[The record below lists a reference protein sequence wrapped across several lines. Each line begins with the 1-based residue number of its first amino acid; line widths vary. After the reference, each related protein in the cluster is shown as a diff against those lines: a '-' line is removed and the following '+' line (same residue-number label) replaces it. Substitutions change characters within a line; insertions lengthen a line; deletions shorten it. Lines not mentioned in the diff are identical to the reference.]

1 MPALRP
7 YSFRA
12 RVLVAVSLL
21 ISLWG
26 LPVRGQA
33 PEGWKAGCARV
44 RITPEEPVWMAGYAS
59 RNHPSE
65 GVRTDL
71 WAKALALEDASGQ
84 LGVIVTMD
92 LLSLPRAFSDTL
104 KARLARCYGL
114 DRAQV
119 ILNVSHTHSGP
130 VIGRALQYIYPMT
143 EADWEAVDRYTAR
156 LTDEL
161 VTLVGAALQ
170 DRVPVRLRSGNGLA
184 RFATNRRSN
193 AEATIGATT
202 ERKGPHD
209 HAVPVLAVEE
219 GDGLKAVLFGYACHN
234 TVLSTYLFD
243 GDYAGYAQAE
253 LERLYPGAVALF
265 VQGAGGDQNPL
276 PRRKLS
282 LAVQYGKELAA
293 AVEQTLSEGL
303 TPLDATL
310 EMRYRELPLPLDTPE
325 PEAELLQLAEGT
337 DYQARWARGMLLSRA
352 RGEAPVRTYPYP
364 IQYWRV
370 GAQRLF
376 ALGGELVSDY
386 ALQLKASYG
395 KDCFVLGYSNDVM
408 SYIPSTLI
416 WDEGGYEGALAHRV
430 YALPARWTRDVQER
444 ILDAVQDLIPN
455 EP

>member
-1 MPALRP
+1 MPTLRSF
-7 YSFRA
+7 SFRA
-12 RVLVAVSLL
+12 RVCVAVSLL
-21 ISLWG
+21 LSLWG
-26 LPVRGQA
+26 LPVRGQD
-33 PEGWKAGCARV
+33 GWKAGCARV
-44 RITPEEPVWMAGYAS
+44 KITPEEPVWMAGYAS

-92 LLSLPRAFSDTL
+92 LLSLPRDFSITL
-104 KARLARCYGL
+104 KNRLQQCYGL

-130 VIGRALQYIYPMT
+130 VVGCALQYIYPMS
-143 EADWEAVDRYTAR
+143 EADWKAVDRYTAR
-156 LTDEL
+156 LLDEL
-161 VTLVGAALQ
+161 TRLVGAALQ
-170 DRVPVRLRSGNGLA
+170 ERVPVHIRSGNGLA
-184 RFATNRRSN
+184 RFATNRRNNVEKEISP
-193 AEATIGATT
+193 TT

-209 HAVPVLAVEE
+209 HAVPVLAVEDAA
-219 GDGLKAVLFGYACHN
+219 GSLKAILFGYACHN

-253 LERLYPGAVALF
+253 LERLYPGTVALF
-265 VQGAGGDQNPL
+265 FQGAGGDQNPL

-293 AVEQTLSEGL
+293 AVEQALSEGL
-303 TPLDATL
+303 TSRDASL
-310 EMRYRELPLPLDTPE
+310 EMRYREIPLPLDTPE
-325 PEAELLQLAEGT
+325 PEAELMRLAEGT

-352 RGEAPVRTYPYP
+352 RGETQARTYPYP
-364 IQYWRV
+364 IQSWRI
-370 GAQRLF
+370 GTQRLF

-386 ALQLKASYG
+386 ALRLKARYG
-395 KDCFVLGYSNDVM
+395 ADCFVMGYSNDVM
-408 SYIPSTLI
+408 SYIPSTTI

-430 YALPARWTRDVQER
+430 YALPARWTRDVEER
-444 ILDAVQDLIPN
+444 ILEAVQDLTPN

>member
-1 MPALRP
+1 MPTTRSSPVRAL
-7 YSFRA
+7 
-12 RVLVAVSLL
+12 VLLAASLL
-21 ISLWG
+21 LSLWG

-33 PEGWKAGCARV
+33 PEGWKAGCACV

-59 RNHPSE
+59 RNHSSE

-71 WAKALALEDASGQ
+71 RAKALALEDASGQ

-92 LLSLPRAFSDTL
+92 LLSLPKDFSDTL
-104 KARLARCYGL
+104 KARLHHRYGL
-114 DRAQV
+114 DRSQV
-119 ILNVSHTHSGP
+119 ILSVSHTHSGP
-130 VIGRALQYIYPMT
+130 VIGNALQYIYPMT
-143 EADWEAVDRYTAR
+143 EADREAVGRYTAR
-156 LTDEL
+156 LLDEL
-161 VTLVGAALQ
+161 TGLVGAALQ
-170 DRVPVRLRSGNGLA
+170 ERVPVRLHSGNGMA
-184 RFATNRRSN
+184 RFATNRRN
-193 AEATIGATT
+193 NDEKQLGAAS

-209 HAVPVLAVEE
+209 HAVPVLAVEDE
-219 GDGLKAVLFGYACHN
+219 GGMKAILFGYACHN

-265 VQGAGGDQNPL
+265 FQGAGGDQNPL

-293 AVEQTLSEGL
+293 AVEQVLSEEM
-303 TPLDATL
+303 TPLDPAL
-310 EMRYRELPLPLDTPE
+310 EMRYREISLPLDTPE
-325 PEAELLQLAEGT
+325 PEDELARLAEGT

-352 RGEAPVRTYPYP
+352 RGETPVRSYPYP
-364 IQYWRV
+364 IQYWRI

-386 ALQLKASYG
+386 ALRLKASYG
-395 KDCFVLGYSNDVM
+395 ADIFVMGYANDVM

-430 YALPARWTRDVQER
+430 YALPARWTRDVQTR